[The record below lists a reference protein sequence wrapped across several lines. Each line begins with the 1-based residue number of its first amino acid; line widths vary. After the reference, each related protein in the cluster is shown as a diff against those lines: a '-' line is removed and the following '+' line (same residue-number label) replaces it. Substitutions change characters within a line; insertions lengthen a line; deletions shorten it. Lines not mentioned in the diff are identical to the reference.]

1 MVQKGESSGE
11 QRKKKRKRRKEDETR
26 SFLKKNRKSW
36 KDLQ

>member
-26 SFLKKNRKSW
+26 SFLKKNRKIW
-36 KDLQ
+36 KDLR